1 MPDFLKGVVST
12 AAAQHPL
19 LVLLNLVLA
28 TLAGAAV
35 AWIYHHTRPR
45 SQASPSFSATIVLL
59 AALIS
64 MVTGVVGSDIARAFS
79 LVGALSIVRFRTVV
93 RDTQDTAFVIFA
105 VVVGMA
111 VGAHQYIMG
120 AAGLVVVGAGAAV
133 LGLRQR
139 APGSQEPF
147 QISVRVGLGHD
158 LDVLLN
164 PTLDKYVHDKRLVAI
179 STAKQGMMLDIS
191 YEAQLKNH
199 DDADELVA
207 ALNKLEGVQS
217 VELNRRTVEEES

>member
-1 MPDFLKGVVST
+1 MPDFLKNAIST
-12 AAAQHPL
+12 TAQQHPL
-19 LVLLNLVLA
+19 LTLLNLVVA
-28 TLAGAAV
+28 ALAGAAV

-64 MVTGVVGSDIARAFS
+64 MVTQVVGGDVARAFS

-111 VGAHQYIMG
+111 IGAEKYVM
-120 AAGLVVVGAGAAV
+120 ALTGLVVVGFAAAV
-133 LGLRQR
+133 LGQRQR
-139 APGSQEPF
+139 APGAQEPF
-147 QISVRVGLGHD
+147 QIAIRVGLGHD

-164 PTLDKYVHDKRLVAI
+164 PTLDRYVHDKRLIAI

-217 VELNRRTVEEES
+217 VELQRRTLEDES

>member
-1 MPDFLKGVVST
+1 MPDFLKKAVAT
-12 AAAQHPL
+12 AAAQNPL
-19 LVLLNLVLA
+19 WALGDLVLA
-28 TLAGAAV
+28 TLFGAAV

-45 SQASPSFSATIVLL
+45 SQASPSFSATVVLL
-59 AALIS
+59 SALIA
-64 MVTGVVGSDIARAFS
+64 MVTEVVGGEVARAFS
-79 LVGALSIVRFRTVV
+79 LVGALSIIRFRTVV
-93 RDTQDTAFVIFA
+93 KDTQDTAFVIFA

-111 VGAHQYIMG
+111 VGSHTYVIGFMG
-120 AAGLVVVGAGAAV
+120 LIVIGGAAAV
-133 LGLRQR
+133 LGHRQR

-147 QISVRVGLGHD
+147 QIAVRVGLGHD

-164 PTLDKYVHDKRLVAI
+164 PTLDKYVHDKRLIAI

-217 VELNRRTVEEES
+217 VELNRRTLEEDS

>member
-1 MPDFLKGVVST
+1 M
-12 AAAQHPL
+12 
-19 LVLLNLVLA
+19 
-28 TLAGAAV
+28 
-35 AWIYHHTRPR
+35 
-45 SQASPSFSATIVLL
+45 LL
-59 AALIS
+59 A
-64 MVTGVVGSDIARAFS
+64 DPEP
-79 LVGALSIVRFRTVV
+79 VGALRILAERGDPDDIVAALV
-93 RDTQDTAFVIFA
+93 RREGQQRIQADAA

-111 VGAHQYIMG
+111 VGAHQYVMG
-120 AAGLVVVGAGAAV
+120 AAGLVVVGAAAAV